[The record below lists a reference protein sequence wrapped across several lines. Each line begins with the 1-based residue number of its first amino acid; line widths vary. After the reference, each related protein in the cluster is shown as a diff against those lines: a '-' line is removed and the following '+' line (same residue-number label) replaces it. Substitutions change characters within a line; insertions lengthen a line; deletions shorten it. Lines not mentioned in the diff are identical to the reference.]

1 MLFLPRHKKIKRLP
15 RLLSLMTGLTVGL
28 FSFGLISGNAWSQEA
43 VTNTVPA
50 KSVGL
55 QNNGNSNG
63 NGNGSDNG
71 NNGKAKGK
79 SKPTVAER
87 PQVIGAK
94 SSSASDNKG
103 KPDRPGNPNSA
114 EPPQVT
120 SYVNQFQNARQ
131 EYLEAQKELKLK
143 MKDATEEQRAV
154 LREKVK
160 EALEKWKE
168 DHKQFV
174 EEQKE
179 RVKAMKQELHPDL
192 GKVLDG
198 AGGDGGNGRG
208 R

>member
-1 MLFLPRHKKIKRLP
+1 MLFLPRHKKSKSLSH
-15 RLLSLMTGLTVGL
+15 LLSHTAGLTVGL
-28 FSFGLISGNAWSQEA
+28 FSLGLISGNVWSQET

-55 QNNGNSNG
+55 QNNGNG

-87 PQVIGAK
+87 PQVIGSK
-94 SSSASDNKG
+94 STSASDDKG
-103 KPDRPGNPNSA
+103 KPDRPGNPNPT
-114 EPPQVT
+114 EPPEVT
-120 SYVNQFQNARQ
+120 TYVNQFQNARQ
-131 EYLEAQKELKLK
+131 QYLEAQKELKLK

>member
-1 MLFLPRHKKIKRLP
+1 MLFLPRHKKSKRLS
-15 RLLSLMTGLTVGL
+15 RRLSLMASLAVGI

-55 QNNGNSNG
+55 QNNGNG
-63 NGNGSDNG
+63 NGNSSD
-71 NNGKAKGK
+71 NGKAKGK

-94 SSSASDNKG
+94 SSSASDSKE

-114 EPPQVT
+114 EPPEVT
-120 SYVNQFQNARQ
+120 TYVNQFQNARQ

-160 EALEKWKE
+160 EVLEKWKE